1 MERVLADA
9 AICFANT
16 AGGII
21 IVGVC
26 DKKKGIEAITGTNLD
41 PDRVKQRIY
50 ELSRPHLNVE
60 VTRHPDHENLLLI
73 SCRKARIFIPTPG
86 AGHITLKHPL
96 IFAPGKCAFS
106 TGPFSSGHEDPS

>member
-21 IVGVC
+21 LVGVC
-26 DKKKGIEAITGTNLD
+26 DKKKRIDAITGTNLD

-73 SCRKARIFIPTPG
+73 FVPQNSIFIPTPR
-86 AGHITLKHPL
+86 AGHITGSISIACP
-96 IFAPGKCAFS
+96 
-106 TGPFSSGHEDPS
+106 

>member
-73 SCRKARIFIPTPG
+73 FVPQSSDIHSDTRGRAY
-86 AGHITLKHPL
+86 HPQASPH
-96 IFAPGKCAFS
+96 FCAWEVCLLDRAIQFWS
-106 TGPFSSGHEDPS
+106 